1 MAIRTGKLLGNL
13 DVFVVSLWCFG
24 GVLVMSQ

>member
-1 MAIRTGKLLGNL
+1 MGIRVGKLLGNL

-24 GVLVMSQ
+24 GVLAVSQ